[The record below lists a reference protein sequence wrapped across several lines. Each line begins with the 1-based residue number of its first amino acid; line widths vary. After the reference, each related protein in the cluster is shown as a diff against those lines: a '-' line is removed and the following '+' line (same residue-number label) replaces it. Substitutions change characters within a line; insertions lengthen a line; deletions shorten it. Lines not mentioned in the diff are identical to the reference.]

1 MTLPRK
7 CSFSKLSTQC
17 DVPPSYILSV
27 IEIEEYLVGMS
38 CMEHLEA
45 IKYKIKKLQQN
56 HSIPNGKLKIEN
68 IKMVSTNC
76 IKGSQQDFEDVYSQ
90 RLREN

>member
-1 MTLPRK
+1 
-7 CSFSKLSTQC
+7 
-17 DVPPSYILSV
+17 
-27 IEIEEYLVGMS
+27 
-38 CMEHLEA
+38 MEHLEA

-76 IKGSQQDFEDVYSQ
+76 IKGSHEDYEDVFSQ
-90 RLREN
+90 RLRENL